1 MTISEFIV
9 LDEPAMKATVLHQ
22 GILVAKRR
30 SKEHLVFLFQMDDYY
45 VETYFTLRD
54 KAATEYRAFNNL
66 TCLEPYL
73 ESIAIDELLQ

>member
-9 LDEPAMKATVLHQ
+9 LDETAMKATVLHE

-30 SKEHLVFLFQMDDYY
+30 DAAHLVLHIQMDDYY
-45 VETYFTLRD
+45 VETYFTLSN
-54 KAATEYRAFNNL
+54 KMAIEYRAFNNL

-73 ESIAIDELLQ
+73 ESITIDELLH